1 MSRPVPVHSTVQARQ
16 VDQDE
21 VRPVLA
27 VLIGGLR
34 ERRAVIPRVVDG
46 LGEGLVVLS
55 IPRKLRRDE
64 VRLAHQRVGE
74 HLAGG
79 ASVLVNTV
87 NTARAERRALLDI
100 AARHWASTLAVVC
113 ARERVDFAL
122 LAEGWHAVAVTG
134 SPGRAR

>member
-1 MSRPVPVHSTVQARQ
+1 MSRPVPVHSTVQALE

-27 VLIGGLR
+27 VLVGALP
-34 ERRAVIPRVVDG
+34 ERRAIMPRVVDG
-46 LGEGLVVLS
+46 LGEGIVVLS
-55 IPRKLRRDE
+55 IPRKLRRDD

-74 HLAGG
+74 HLAAG
-79 ASVLVNTV
+79 ACVLVNAL
-87 NTARAERRALLDI
+87 NTARAERRALLDV

-113 ARERVDFAL
+113 SRERVDAEL

-134 SPGRAR
+134 VSA